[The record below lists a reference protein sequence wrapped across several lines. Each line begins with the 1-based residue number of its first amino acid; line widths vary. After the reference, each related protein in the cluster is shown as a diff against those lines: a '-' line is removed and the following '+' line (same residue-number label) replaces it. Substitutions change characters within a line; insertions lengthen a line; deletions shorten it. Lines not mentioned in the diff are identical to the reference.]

1 MTVLLNTGFSG
12 AWFLESAQKYPSHS
26 NWKVSPFETFFS
38 DGSSIAL
45 LIIFREFGFK
55 TDDKL
60 SSSPR
65 SGFGSR
71 HNLSYSLTSD
81 CIACFALTQ

>member
-12 AWFLESAQKYPSHS
+12 AWFLESAQKYPSLS

-45 LIIFREFGFK
+45 LIIFNIVF
-55 TDDKL
+55 
-60 SSSPR
+60 
-65 SGFGSR
+65 
-71 HNLSYSLTSD
+71 N
-81 CIACFALTQ
+81 IW